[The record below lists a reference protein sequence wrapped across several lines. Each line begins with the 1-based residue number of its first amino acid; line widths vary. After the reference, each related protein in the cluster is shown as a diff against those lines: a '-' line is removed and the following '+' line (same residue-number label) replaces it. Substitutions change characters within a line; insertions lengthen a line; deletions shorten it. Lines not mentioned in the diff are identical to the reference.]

1 MPCPGSGTD
10 SPSSCRTDERPP
22 LELSHLGA
30 TGDHFTKQ
38 PSAARLVC
46 GHLHPFTDNWRLVM
60 EALLLKPEE
69 VAEYLNI
76 GRSKVY
82 ELMSAGQLESVRI
95 GSSRRIPRAAAEAF
109 VESLRHPLVAS

>member
-1 MPCPGSGTD
+1 
-10 SPSSCRTDERPP
+10 
-22 LELSHLGA
+22 
-30 TGDHFTKQ
+30 
-38 PSAARLVC
+38 
-46 GHLHPFTDNWRLVM
+46 M